1 MISLECSLAARKS
14 IGLEGGFN
22 CSIIPKQR
30 VRERSATVTYEIRQE
45 ILWISMDHT
54 LDRTDLASTREIQE
68 RYFW

>member
-1 MISLECSLAARKS
+1 MRRIMNAMISLECSIAARKS

-45 ILWISMDHT
+45 
-54 LDRTDLASTREIQE
+54 
-68 RYFW
+68 